1 MNRSDA
7 PTKQP
12 TPFAVNGPRE
22 PILPTTPAGD
32 NTASYDSGFPPITM
46 TLKSAGGLPPKGQDM
61 NQILF
66 ELSSLSRWFSTGAIN
81 SYDSVFATSIGGYP
95 KGSVVL
101 GNDGQTKY
109 ESTTDSNL
117 TNPNTGGAGWTN
129 LSTAYLARSNPFG
142 DIKADGTV
150 NTAKINLSLQ
160 AFNSS
165 GSTTTV
171 SAPTSGVFLYV
182 TDSGNWGVQDSA
194 GNPLPLPIAGG
205 GTGANTLLGAR
216 VNLGVASFS
225 SNTSTSYVSAPT
237 SGVAFYVSNS
247 GNWGV
252 QDSGGNPLPLTIQ
265 GGGTGANTLTGA
277 RVNLGVAQFG
287 VSGSVT
293 AMSSPDSSRSVIID
307 NAGTWGAQT
316 STGTVIPLSV
326 GRGGTGA
333 TDAATA
339 RTNLGLGTAAT
350 KNVGVG
356 AGQVPDMSA
365 FPYSAATKGYAKLPN
380 GLIFQWGRIS
390 MAAANASGDVAVD
403 SFAISFPNGVLH
415 TYATGGQTLTNT
427 PCFATSEAIDTNQ
440 IRLKAI
446 AVNLTDKT
454 ITQGMSVTV
463 EWFAIGS

>member
-1 MNRSDA
+1 MALTLLAANNA
-7 PTKQP
+7 QTVL
-12 TPFAVNGPRE
+12 A
-22 PILPTTPAGD
+22 AG
-32 NTASYDSGFPPITM
+32 I
-46 TLKSAGGLPPKGQDM
+46 
-61 NQILF
+61 
-66 ELSSLSRWFSTGAIN
+66 SSS
-81 SYDSVFATSIGGYP
+81 ATSLTVNTGT
-95 KGSVVL
+95 GSLFPSPASGTSFFKLTLVDAATGLITEIVHVTARSGDVMTIERAQEGTVARAWSANDIAANMMTAGTLSYVL
-101 GNDGQTKY
+101 GNF
-109 ESTTDSNL
+109 
-117 TNPNTGGAGWTN
+117 
-129 LSTAYLARSNPFG
+129 LSRSNPFG

-150 NTAKINLSLQ
+150 TTAKTNLGLQ
-160 AFNSS
+160 SFNND
-165 GSTTTV
+165 GSVTTV
-171 SAPTSGVFLYV
+171 SAPSGGVFLYV
-182 TDSGNWGVQDSA
+182 TPSGNWGVQDSA
-194 GNPLPLPIAGG
+194 GNALPLPLAGG
-205 GTGANTLLGAR
+205 GTGANTLSGAR
-216 VNLGVASFS
+216 INLGVQSFA
-225 SNTSTSYVSAPT
+225 TSGTISTVSAPT
-237 SGVAFYVSNS
+237 SGVFFYVSNS

-252 QDSGGNPLPLTIQ
+252 QDSLGNALPLTIQ

-277 RVNLGVAQFG
+277 RVNLGIAQFG
-287 VSGSVT
+287 ISGSVT

-316 STGTVIPLSV
+316 STGTVIPLSIA
-326 GRGGTGA
+326 RGGTGA

-350 KNVGVG
+350 KSVGTA
-356 AGQVPDMSA
+356 AGQIPDMSA
-365 FPYSAATKGYAKLPN
+365 FPYSAVTKGYAKLPN

>member
-95 KGSVVL
+95 KGAVVL
-101 GNDGQTKY
+101 GSDGQTRY
-109 ESTTDSNL
+109 ISTTDSNL
-117 TNPNTGGAGWTN
+117 TNPNTGGSGWTN
-129 LSTAYLARSNPFG
+129 LSTAYLTRSNPFG

-182 TDSGNWGVQDSA
+182 TDSGNWGCQDSV
-194 GNPLPLPIAGG
+194 GNALPLPIA
-205 GTGANTLLGAR
+205 
-216 VNLGVASFS
+216 
-225 SNTSTSYVSAPT
+225 
-237 SGVAFYVSNS
+237 
-247 GNWGV
+247 
-252 QDSGGNPLPLTIQ
+252 

-316 STGTVIPLSV
+316 STGTAIPLSIA
-326 GRGGTGA
+326 RGGTGA
-333 TDAATA
+333 VDAATA

-350 KNVGVG
+350 KSVGTG
-356 AGQVPDMSA
+356 AGQIPDMSA
-365 FPYSAATKGYAKLPN
+365 FPYSAVTKGYAKLPN

>member
-12 TPFAVNGPRE
+12 TPFGVNGPRE

-81 SYDSVFATSIGGYP
+81 SYDSVFATSISGYP
-95 KGSVVL
+95 KGAVVL
-101 GNDGQTKY
+101 GSDAQTRY
-109 ESTTDSNL
+109 ISTTDSNL

-160 AFNSS
+160 SFNSS

-182 TDSGNWGVQDSA
+182 TDSGNWGVQDSV
-194 GNPLPLPIAGG
+194 GNALPLPIA
-205 GTGANTLLGAR
+205 
-216 VNLGVASFS
+216 
-225 SNTSTSYVSAPT
+225 
-237 SGVAFYVSNS
+237 
-247 GNWGV
+247 
-252 QDSGGNPLPLTIQ
+252 

-316 STGTVIPLSV
+316 STGTVIALPV
-326 GRGGTGA
+326 ARGGTGA
-333 TDAATA
+333 TDATTA
-339 RTNLGLGTAAT
+339 RTNLGLGTAAI

-356 AGQVPDMSA
+356 TGQIPDMSA
-365 FPYSAATKGYAKLPN
+365 FPYSAVTKGYTKLPN